1 MSFACALIYADRS
14 PSTVDMVAESLIASA
29 QLPQHDEKEGGAH
42 SAQLA
47 TRLRTRRYDGI
58 ALSRRMATLS
68 TSCAPRSDTPD
79 HVDGVW

>member
-47 TRLRTRRYDGI
+47 TRL
-58 ALSRRMATLS
+58 
-68 TSCAPRSDTPD
+68 
-79 HVDGVW
+79 